1 VPGLYEAGDE
11 PAKAG
16 GRFARNEANAVGT
29 RIGDRLMLDGFVE
42 VGYITGPIPAG
53 GVAEGSAKDEGELG
67 ATMAMLG
74 YDPPGRD
81 FQQPESAVALHLEPM
96 VP

>member
-1 VPGLYEAGDE
+1 VPGLDETGDE
-11 PAKAG
+11 PAKAR
-16 GRFARNEANAVGT
+16 GRFARKEANAVGT
-29 RIGDRLMLDGFVE
+29 WIGDGLMLDGFVE

-53 GVAEGSAKDEGELG
+53 GVAEGSAEDEGELG

-74 YDPPGRD
+74 YDAPGRD
-81 FQQPESAVALHLEPM
+81 FQQPESTVALHREPM